1 VNAVLLLLGLLAL
14 SYVGSMLRGDRAI
27 RGLGLPSG
35 AEYLCLGV
43 ALGSHALG
51 IIGRPLLESFEPL
64 LVVAASWIAFVAGL
78 GYNRVGA
85 RPIAASRAVVGV
97 LGAMLA
103 GSAVFAAVYFALPL
117 LAPELMS
124 ERVLLA
130 GGAGCVSA
138 GTTRQA
144 VRWVVQ
150 RYAAVGPLSDALADY
165 ARASALVP
173 VAGLGILL
181 AHYPVPG
188 LAFIAFPG
196 RVALTFGVGGL
207 LGLVALA
214 LLSRGV
220 TRDETWGVLVGTSL
234 LSMGVAARLG
244 LSPLAASFALGLCIG
259 VLSSRRAE
267 LTSMVRPTER
277 AVLLPM
283 AVLAGALVDVVNAPR
298 VLVLVPL
305 ALAARY
311 AMELVRGLWLCA
323 GSSRARPAGPLVG
336 YALVS
341 TGDVTLA
348 CAVSIA
354 VAFEHPA
361 ALTVL
366 AIAAAGLLTG
376 EVVAPLALRRALVRA
391 GELDLDAEPLWTPRP
406 SDPGR
411 SSDIGRPSD
420 VGRSSDPA

>member
-1 VNAVLLLLGLLAL
+1 MNAVLLLLGLLAL
-14 SYVGSMLRGDRAI
+14 SYVGSLLRGDRAI

-43 ALGSHALG
+43 VLGAHALG
-51 IIGRPLLESFEPL
+51 IISKPLLESFEPL
-64 LVVAASWIAFVAGL
+64 LVVAASWIAFIAGL

-85 RPIAASRAVVGV
+85 RPIAFGRAIVGV
-97 LGAMLA
+97 LGATLA
-103 GSAVFAAVYFALPL
+103 GLSVFAAVYFALPL
-117 LAPELMS
+117 VAPELHGD
-124 ERVLLA
+124 RVLLA
-130 GGAGCVSA
+130 GGAGCVCS

-173 VAGLGILL
+173 VVGLGLLL
-181 AHYPVPG
+181 AYFPVPG
-188 LAFIAFPG
+188 LAFMAFPG
-196 RVALTFGVGGL
+196 RVALTFGIGAL

-234 LSMGVAARLG
+234 LAMGVAARLG
-244 LSPLAASFALGLCIG
+244 LSPLAACFALGLSLG
-259 VLSSRRAE
+259 VLSRRRAE

-277 AVLLPM
+277 AVLLPL
-283 AVLAGALVDVVNAPR
+283 AVLAGALVDVTGAPR

-305 ALAARY
+305 ALGARY
-311 AMELVRGLWLCA
+311 AMEFVRGLWLCA
-323 GSSRARPAGPLVG
+323 GYAPARRAGPIVG
-336 YALVS
+336 HALVS
-341 TGDVTLA
+341 TGEVTLA

-354 VAFEHPA
+354 VAFERPA

-366 AIAAAGLLTG
+366 AIAAVGLLLG
-376 EVVAPLALRRALVRA
+376 EAVAPLALRRALVRA
-391 GELDLDAEPLWTPRP
+391 GELDLNAEPLWTPRP
-406 SDPGR
+406 GDR
-411 SSDIGRPSD
+411 E
-420 VGRSSDPA
+420 RSSDPA

>member
-1 VNAVLLLLGLLAL
+1 MNAILLLLGLLAL
-14 SYVGSMLRGDRAI
+14 SYVGSLLRGDRAI

-43 ALGSHALG
+43 VLGSHALG
-51 IIGRPLLESFEPL
+51 IIDRPLLESFEPL
-64 LVVAASWIAFVAGL
+64 LVVAASWIAFIAGL
-78 GYNRVGA
+78 GYNRVGV
-85 RPIAASRAVVGV
+85 RPIAFGRAALGV
-97 LGAMLA
+97 LGAALA
-103 GSAVFAAVYFALPL
+103 GLAVFAAVYFALPFV
-117 LAPELMS
+117 APRLM
-124 ERVLLA
+124 EDRVLCA
-130 GGAGCVSA
+130 GGAGCVCS

-173 VAGLGILL
+173 VVGLGLLL
-181 AHYPVPG
+181 AYFPVPG
-188 LAFIAFPG
+188 LAFIGFSARAG
-196 RVALTFGVGGL
+196 LTLGIGAL

-220 TRDETWGVLVGTSL
+220 TRDETWGILVGTAL

-244 LSPLAASFALGLCIG
+244 LSPLAASFALGLTIG
-259 VLSSRRAE
+259 MLSRRRAE

-277 AVLLPM
+277 AVLLPL
-283 AVLAGALVDVVNAPR
+283 AVLAGALVDVTAAPR

-311 AMELVRGLWLCA
+311 AMEFVRGLWLCA
-323 GSSRARPAGPLVG
+323 GSAPARRAGPLVG

-341 TGDVTLA
+341 TGEVTLA

-354 VAFEHPA
+354 VAFERPA
-361 ALTVL
+361 ALGVL
-366 AIAAAGLLTG
+366 AIAAAGLLLG
-376 EVVAPLALRRALVRA
+376 EVVAPLALRRALVRT
-391 GELDLDAEPLWTPRP
+391 GELDLNAEPLWEPRP
-406 SDPGR
+406 GDAE
-411 SSDIGRPSD
+411 
-420 VGRSSDPA
+420 RSSDPA

>member
-1 VNAVLLLLGLLAL
+1 LNAILLLLGLLAL
-14 SYVGSMLRGDRAI
+14 SYVGSLLRGDRAI

-43 ALGSHALG
+43 VLGSHALG
-51 IIGRPLLESFEPL
+51 IIDRPLLESFEPL
-64 LVVAASWIAFVAGL
+64 LVVAASWIAFIAGL
-78 GYNRVGA
+78 GYNRVGV
-85 RPIAASRAVVGV
+85 RPIAFGRAALGV
-97 LGAMLA
+97 LGAALA
-103 GSAVFAAVYFALPL
+103 GLAVFAAVYFALPFV
-117 LAPELMS
+117 APRLM
-124 ERVLLA
+124 EDRVLCA
-130 GGAGCVSA
+130 GGAGCVCS

-173 VAGLGILL
+173 VVGLGLLL
-181 AHYPVPG
+181 AYFPVPG
-188 LAFIAFPG
+188 LAFIGFSARAG
-196 RVALTFGVGGL
+196 LTLGIGAL

-220 TRDETWGVLVGTSL
+220 TRDETWGILVGTAL

-244 LSPLAASFALGLCIG
+244 LSPLAASFALGLTIG
-259 VLSSRRAE
+259 MLSRRRAE

-277 AVLLPM
+277 AVLLPL
-283 AVLAGALVDVVNAPR
+283 AVLAGALVDVTAAPR

-311 AMELVRGLWLCA
+311 AMEFVRGLWLCA
-323 GSSRARPAGPLVG
+323 GSAPARRAGPLVG

-341 TGDVTLA
+341 TGEVTLA

-354 VAFEHPA
+354 VAFERPA
-361 ALTVL
+361 ALGVL
-366 AIAAAGLLTG
+366 AIAAAGLLLG
-376 EVVAPLALRRALVRA
+376 EVVAPLALRRALVRT
-391 GELDLDAEPLWTPRP
+391 GELDLNAEPLWEPRP
-406 SDPGR
+406 GDAE
-411 SSDIGRPSD
+411 
-420 VGRSSDPA
+420 RSSDPA